1 MCVRRSVRPHRIG
14 GGAIS
19 PPPCCVRFGGRAGH
33 RYPDRYQPRVL
44 TPEASDARVD
54 GRVSFRRVDVRF
66 LLRKGFCTT
75 LWIRLGTWT
84 AAAALFV
91 LATAGTPPADVLI
104 RPGDPFPDLEF
115 YGLLEPGDYPKL
127 GLGKTSGPFRL
138 SEIPGRVLVLEFF
151 NKACVPCQTHVR
163 QVEAAYQEILERGLG
178 ERIRVLGVAAGNL
191 PKYLGRYRKR
201 RKLTYPIT
209 ADPHFEQWRRI
220 GDPGRTPFTLFLVRR
235 DGNWLL
241 ARYSFGIQWKN
252 ELLGHALT
260 LDAAPETALQ
270 QESGLPP
277 LRSGPLVIPVAEDKL
292 RSMVVA
298 LMERVTGLKGL
309 SAEPVRVP
317 DGARV
322 FRARRGDENLP
333 VFVRVASRR
342 PVCEVCEAVHFMF
355 AFDAQGKLLGFQ
367 PIHVTKY
374 GNEEWTEEDSRFFER
389 RLKGRRLQDLT
400 FDPQVDA
407 VSMATMSSALIFDEV
422 RRTAEL
428 LDRIAE
434 GS

>member
-1 MCVRRSVRPHRIG
+1 MRFPLHKGRWTKPLGRI
-14 GGAIS
+14 
-19 PPPCCVRFGGRAGH
+19 
-33 RYPDRYQPRVL
+33 
-44 TPEASDARVD
+44 
-54 GRVSFRRVDVRF
+54 
-66 LLRKGFCTT
+66 
-75 LWIRLGTWT
+75 GTWT
-84 AAAALFV
+84 AAAALLV
-91 LATAGTPPADVLI
+91 LAAAGKPPADVLI

-115 YGLLEPGDYPKL
+115 YGLLEPGDYRKL
-127 GLGKTSGPFRL
+127 GLEKTSGPFRL

-178 ERIRVLGVAAGNL
+178 EQIRVLGVAAGNL

-209 ADPHFEQWRRI
+209 ADPHFDQWRRI

-235 DGNWLL
+235 DGDWLL

-260 LDAAPETALQ
+260 LDSAPETLPRRGP
-270 QESGLPP
+270 GLPP
-277 LRSGPLVIPVAEDKL
+277 LRSAPLVVPVAEDKL
-292 RSMVVA
+292 RSMVVG
-298 LMERVTGLKGL
+298 LMERVTGLEGL
-309 SAEPVRVP
+309 SAEPIRIP
-317 DGARV
+317 DGVRV
-322 FRARRGDENLP
+322 FRARRGGESLP

-355 AFDAQGKLLGFQ
+355 AFDSEGRLLGFQ

-374 GNEEWTEEDSRFFER
+374 GNEEWTKEDSRFFER
-389 RLKGRRLQDLT
+389 RLKGRRLQELA

>member
-1 MCVRRSVRPHRIG
+1 MRFPRHRPPWRK
-14 GGAIS
+14 
-19 PPPCCVRFGGRAGH
+19 FLQRAGTGTA
-33 RYPDRYQPRVL
+33 V
-44 TPEASDARVD
+44 V
-54 GRVSFRRVDVRF
+54 VF
-66 LLRKGFCTT
+66 L
-75 LWIRLGTWT
+75 
-84 AAAALFV
+84 V
-91 LATAGTPPADVLI
+91 LASTRILPADVLI

-127 GLGKTSGPFRL
+127 GLGKASGPFRL

-201 RKLTYPIT
+201 RKLSYPIT
-209 ADPHFEQWRRI
+209 ADPQFDQWRRI

-235 DGNWLL
+235 DGRWLL
-241 ARYSFGIQWKN
+241 ARYSFGIQWKT

-260 LDAAPETALQ
+260 LDAAPERAVRR
-270 QESGLPP
+270 EPGLPP
-277 LRSGPLVIPVAEDKL
+277 LRSGPLVVPVAEAKL
-292 RSMVVA
+292 RDMVVG
-298 LMERVTGLKGL
+298 LMERVTGLAGL

-317 DGARV
+317 DGMRV
-322 FRARRGDENLP
+322 FRARRGGKSLP

-355 AFDAQGKLLGFQ
+355 AFDSEGRLLGFQ

-374 GNEEWTEEDSRFFER
+374 GNEEWTEEDSRFFEK
-389 RLKGRRLQDLT
+389 RLKGRRLQDLA

-428 LDRIAE
+428 LDRITE